1 MAENDDMVDVRST
14 EFGLTVR
21 TWLLILEDKPHMLIM
36 ECVDA

>member
-1 MAENDDMVDVRST
+1 MAESDDMADVRST

-21 TWLLILEDKPHMLIM
+21 TRLLILEDKSHMLIM